1 MIATNGPASL
11 ALWGGVECTINRVQD
26 RYVCQLTRSGHAIRM
41 DDLERFAALGL
52 RVLRYPIL
60 WERTAPDGLD
70 SADWRWPDER
80 MQRLRQLGIEPI
92 VGLLHHGSGPAHT
105 SLVDPSFCEQ
115 FVPYAAAVAA
125 RYPWVEH
132 YTPINEPLTTARF
145 SGLYGW
151 WFPHGRDEK
160 LFGRALLNQC
170 RAIAMSME
178 AIRRINPRARLIQ
191 TDDLGKTYSTPLLG
205 YQADFQ
211 NELRWL
217 GWDLLSGRVDPRH
230 ALWHWLTRDC
240 DCTPAQLGWFTEHPC
255 EPDIIGLNYYVTSE
269 RFLDDQAQNYPE
281 HCRGGNRRHEYAD
294 IEAARVLESP
304 TLDVEARIAEAW
316 QRYELPIAITE
327 AHIDANREDQLRWL
341 HEMWRGAEAAQRA
354 GADVRAVTVWALL
367 GAHDWNSLV
376 TQVRGYYESGAFDL
390 RSDPPRATAVA
401 TLAQELANGRTP
413 AHPVLGSPGWWR
425 RPHRFRAAP
434 ITLIAATDKTDRFDG
449 PMRAPQPVLITGAT
463 GTLGRAF
470 ARICTA
476 RGLAHSV
483 CAREALDI
491 ADPTSVERAF
501 ARHRPWA
508 VVNAA
513 GYVKVDEAERDPERC
528 FRENTT
534 GPAVL
539 ARACARHG
547 VRMLTFSS
555 DLVFDGEL
563 GHPYLETDKTSPL
576 SVYGHSKEQ
585 AEQQVLE
592 RYPRALVIRT
602 SAFFGP
608 WDEHNFVAI
617 VLRTLASGD
626 AFNAA
631 SDLTVSPTYVPDL
644 VHAALDLLIDGESG
658 IWHLTNARPM
668 TWVDLAAQ
676 AASAAGI
683 DASRL
688 EGCPSRELNYTA
700 RRPCF
705 SALAS
710 MRGVLLPDLRDALN
724 RYVAHAPERMNIASK
739 SHHSMQ

>member
-1 MIATNGPASL
+1 MMVTNDPVAL
-11 ALWGGVECTINRVQD
+11 TLWGGVECTINRVQD
-26 RYVCQLTRSGHAIRM
+26 RYFCQLSRSGHDTRT
-41 DDLERFAALGL
+41 DDLKRFAALGL

-60 WERTAPDGLD
+60 WERTAPRGLD
-70 SADWRWPDER
+70 SADWRWSDER
-80 MQRLRQLGIEPI
+80 MQQLRHLGIEPI

-105 SLVDPSFCEQ
+105 SLVDPSFPEQ
-115 FVPYAAAVAA
+115 FVQYAAAVAA

-178 AIRRINPRARLIQ
+178 AIRRVNPHARLIQ
-191 TDDLGKTYSTPLLG
+191 TDDLGKTYSTPRLS

-217 GWDLLSGRVDPRH
+217 GWDLLCGRVDRQH

-240 DCTPAQLGWFTEHPC
+240 DCTPAQLAWFSEHPC

-294 IEAARVLESP
+294 VEAARVLEAP
-304 TLDVEARIAEAW
+304 TVDVETRIAEAW
-316 QRYELPIAITE
+316 QRYALPIAITE

-341 HEMWRGAEAAQRA
+341 HEMWLGAEAAKHA
-354 GADVRAVTVWALL
+354 GVDVRAVTVWALL

-376 TQVRGYYESGAFDL
+376 TQERGYYESGAFDL
-390 RSDPPRATAVA
+390 RSDSPRATAVA
-401 TLAQELANGRTP
+401 TLVHELASGRTP

-425 RPHRFRAAP
+425 RPDRFRAAP
-434 ITLIAATDKTDRFDG
+434 ITLIAATDKSDRLDG
-449 PMRAPQPVLITGAT
+449 RMRAPQPLLITGAT
-463 GTLGRAF
+463 GTLGQAF

-483 CAREALDI
+483 CDREALDI
-491 ADPTSVERAF
+491 ADPASVERALV
-501 ARHRPWA
+501 RHRPWA
-508 VVNAA
+508 IVNAA

-528 FRENTT
+528 FRENTI

-539 ARACARHG
+539 ARACDRHS

-563 GHPYLETDKTSPL
+563 GHPYLENDKTSPL
-576 SVYGHSKEQ
+576 SVYGLSKEQ
-585 AEQQVLE
+585 AEQHVLE
-592 RYPRALVIRT
+592 RYPGALVIRT
-602 SAFFGP
+602 SALFGP

-617 VLRTLASGD
+617 VLRTLARGD

-631 SDLTVSPTYVPDL
+631 SDLTVSATYVPDL
-644 VHAALDLLIDGESG
+644 VHATLDLLIDGETG
-658 IWHLTNARPM
+658 IWHLTNAHPT

-683 DASRL
+683 DTSRL
-688 EGCPSRELNYTA
+688 EACPSRDLHYTA
-700 RRPCF
+700 RRPCY

-710 MRGVLLPDLRDALN
+710 MRGVLLPDLRDALS
-724 RYVAHAPERMNIASK
+724 RYVLRG
-739 SHHSMQ
+739 